1 MTISSPWRDR
11 RSRGR
16 GFAFW
21 MLVFVAAGCGAMVKT
36 SPAGTGGSGGGAR
49 AAGGSGA
56 GGGGG
61 SGGITGVAGAPAGIG
76 GGTGTG
82 GTRGATGGGAGG
94 SPGVDAGR
102 SDAVRTGDAG
112 IGPGTPSLC
121 PGSPFAVCQDF
132 EATAVGATPGG
143 NWAVPTTNY
152 GIGTVVVAGDD
163 SARGS
168 HSLKVTIPTGTT
180 SVERYL
186 QLRNLGP
193 LANAHYGR
201 IFLKIQAPTTTL
213 FVHWDLILGAGTFN
227 GAAHRVRWGNTGTGV
242 GTAAANW
249 AWLYNVEQG
258 DFGTENPRQLHP
270 AVNQWLC
277 IEWMWDGVNQQARF
291 YSQGTE
297 YQTLHI
303 DTTLP
308 GQTRSPEIP
317 IFTSLNFGLAKYQTT
332 DAALTF
338 WIDEIAVD
346 VNRIGC
352 GN

>member
-1 MTISSPWRDR
+1 M
-11 RSRGR
+11 
-16 GFAFW
+16 A
-21 MLVFVAAGCGAMVKT
+21 LVLAMGGCGATVIT
-36 SPAGTGGSGGGAR
+36 TGAGGRGAGVG
-49 AAGGSGA
+49 GGSGA
-56 GGGGG
+56 GGTVRG
-61 SGGITGVAGAPAGIG
+61 SGGAPEGIG
-76 GGTGTG
+76 GG
-82 GTRGATGGGAGG
+82 GGGGG
-94 SPGVDAGR
+94 SLGVDAGR
-102 SDAVRTGDAG
+102 PDAATTGDAG
-112 IGPGTPSLC
+112 LGPGTPSLC

-132 EATAVGATPGG
+132 EATAIGATPGG

-152 GIGTVVVAGDD
+152 GTGTVVVAGDD

-193 LANAHYGR
+193 LGDAHYGR

-213 FVHWDLILGAGTFN
+213 FVHWDLILGAGMFN

-242 GTAAANW
+242 GTAGANW

-270 AVNQWLC
+270 SVNQWLC

-291 YSQGTE
+291 YAQGTE

-332 DAALTF
+332 DAALIF
-338 WIDEIAVD
+338 WIDEIAID
-346 VNRIGC
+346 ANRIGC
-352 GN
+352 GS